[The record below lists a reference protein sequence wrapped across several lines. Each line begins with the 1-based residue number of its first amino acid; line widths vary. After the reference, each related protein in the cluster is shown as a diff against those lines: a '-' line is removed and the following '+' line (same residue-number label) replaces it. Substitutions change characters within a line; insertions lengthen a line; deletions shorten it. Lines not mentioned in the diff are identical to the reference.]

1 MHQAANMGTDSL
13 LQCVHL
19 RNCSFWHL
27 HAGLVSLNY
36 NYWSMWFYMGFFFSF
51 FFNSNFTNS
60 CYKFMCN
67 RVWCLL
73 LLCLFIC
80 AVLCSRSNT
89 LLSFKGR
96 AASIHFNGKPLV
108 VMSAKTLSTQS
119 VWIAPDGPRTTRNRP
134 ACNAHTHKVGVPSLQ
149 LNVWNPCAV
158 LWQLGLSVTK
168 CASSRMRVEPRGQ
181 NSAKCAA
188 VGFFVNGLIEA
199 VQSVGLVVGPCD
211 NEWVSMYAL
220 TECTVK

>member
-1 MHQAANMGTDSL
+1 ML
-13 LQCVHL
+13 VLF
-19 RNCSFWHL
+19 CSTIITEVCDFIW
-27 HAGLVSLNY
+27 VS
-36 NYWSMWFYMGFFFSF
+36 FFFFLSLSV

-67 RVWCLL
+67 RVWCLFTASL
-73 LLCLFIC
+73 PFIC

-89 LLSFKGR
+89 GEDDALLSVKGT
-96 AASIHFNGKPLV
+96 AASILLNGKPLV

-134 ACNAHTHKVGVPSLQ
+134 ACNTQTQTHTHKVGVPSLQ

-158 LWQLGLSVTK
+158 LRQLGLSVTK

-188 VGFFVNGLIEA
+188 VGFLLMA
-199 VQSVGLVVGPCD
+199 
-211 NEWVSMYAL
+211 
-220 TECTVK
+220 

>member
-13 LQCVHL
+13 LECVHL

-51 FFNSNFTNS
+51 FFFNSNFTNS

-73 LLCLFIC
+73 LLCLLSAPSC
-80 AVLCSRSNT
+80 VHAQTHC
-89 LLSFKGR
+89 SFKGT

-119 VWIAPDGPRTTRNRP
+119 VWIVPDGPRTTRNRP
-134 ACNAHTHKVGVPSLQ
+134 ACNAHTQGWGAFSPAECMKSMPCFEAAWIKCYQMCILQ
-149 LNVWNPCAV
+149 
-158 LWQLGLSVTK
+158 
-168 CASSRMRVEPRGQ
+168 
-181 NSAKCAA
+181 
-188 VGFFVNGLIEA
+188 
-199 VQSVGLVVGPCD
+199 
-211 NEWVSMYAL
+211 NESW
-220 TECTVK
+220 TTRPEQR

>member
-1 MHQAANMGTDSL
+1 
-13 LQCVHL
+13 
-19 RNCSFWHL
+19 
-27 HAGLVSLNY
+27 
-36 NYWSMWFYMGFFFSF
+36 MGFFFSF
-51 FFNSNFTNS
+51 FFFLNSNFTNS

-220 TECTVK
+220 TECTMK

>member
-1 MHQAANMGTDSL
+1 M
-13 LQCVHL
+13 
-19 RNCSFWHL
+19 
-27 HAGLVSLNY
+27 LVLFRSTIITEVCDFI
-36 NYWSMWFYMGFFFSF
+36 WVSF
-51 FFNSNFTNS
+51 FYSNFTNS

-67 RVWCLL
+67 RVWCLFTASL
-73 LLCLFIC
+73 PFIC

-89 LLSFKGR
+89 LLSFKGT
-96 AASIHFNGKPLV
+96 AASIILNGKPLV

-134 ACNAHTHKVGVPSLQ
+134 ACNAHTHEVGVPSLQ

-158 LWQLGLSVTK
+158 LRQLGLSVTK
-168 CASSRMRVEPRGQ
+168 CVSSRMRVEPRGQ
-181 NSAKCAA
+181 NSTKCAA

-199 VQSVGLVVGPCD
+199 VQSVCLVVGPCD
-211 NEWVSMYAL
+211 NEWVSMYVL